1 MEFTVL
7 TAIIFF
13 LGVLTVWSC
22 LLFIVPRYCMAR
34 NVEVEC
40 AKEGSTTVET

>member
-22 LLFIVPRYCMAR
+22 LLFIVPRFCTVR
-34 NVEVEC
+34 SVEV
-40 AKEGSTTVET
+40 EGSTTAET

>member
-22 LLFIVPRYCMAR
+22 LVVIVPPMGTGRSG
-34 NVEVEC
+34 EVER
-40 AKEGSTTVET
+40 AEQGSTTAET

>member
-13 LGVLTVWSC
+13 LGVLSIWSC

-34 NVEVEC
+34 GVEVER
-40 AKEGSTTVET
+40 AEEGSTMAET